1 MQENIKKPVKYA
13 VILIGIALILILANE
28 AYQYLYYKLPPKLVS
43 VSLRYTPEEPCRPD
57 TPMHM
62 TIVNDGYRE
71 IIKTSFVLSV
81 KVDEQ
86 SNSIAQ
92 LLSSNYSTDRV
103 VAAGETYEGCWAYPK
118 LYNNKHAPENLLYE
132 AKSQSIEFS
141 D

>member
-1 MQENIKKPVKYA
+1 
-13 VILIGIALILILANE
+13 
-28 AYQYLYYKLPPKLVS
+28 
-43 VSLRYTPEEPCRPD
+43 
-57 TPMHM
+57 M
-62 TIVNDGYRE
+62 TIVNEGYRE

-118 LYNNKHAPENLLYE
+118 LYNNKHAPEKLLYE

>member
-1 MQENIKKPVKYA
+1 MKYA
-13 VILIGIALILILANE
+13 ALSIAVVLILMLSNE
-28 AYQYLYYKLPPKLVS
+28 AYQYLYYKLPLKLVS
-43 VSLRYTPEEPCRPD
+43 VTLKYSPGEPCRPD

-62 TIVNDGYRE
+62 TIVNEGYRE
-71 IIKTSFVLSV
+71 IIKTSFILSV
-81 KVDEQ
+81 KVDEK

-103 VAAGETYEGCWAYPK
+103 VGAGETYQGCWLYPK
-118 LYNNKHAPENLLYE
+118 LYSNKYAPEKLLYE

>member
-62 TIVNDGYRE
+62 LIVNDSYRE

-92 LLSSNYSTDRV
+92 LLSSNYSTDV
-103 VAAGETYEGCWAYPK
+103 VIGARETYEGCWAYPK
-118 LYNNKHAPENLLYE
+118 LYNNKHAPEKLLYE
-132 AKSQSIEFS
+132 AKSQSIKFS